1 MYTNISNKTIYI
13 LIGSLLIFPMMSYFL
28 FKHKKIQKL
37 IFGLIAYLKYTGNKS
52 IKGKLYYI
60 SIVIIMNIV
69 FMNSTIPNL
78 MSGYIFGLR
87 KGILL
92 TLIGCIISGVI
103 SFYMSRY
110 ILKDKILEKVNKNEV
125 LSQIKKDEK
134 LLEKNDWFE
143 LTTLSRLPPTY
154 PYHLTSYF
162 WGITDISVFIF
173 IIGSIIGILPG
184 LSLETYI
191 GYKFSN
197 IKDIFKSKHNIFV
210 TIGGI
215 IVTIIVSF
223 IIGLKAEEILK
234 NKVKKNKVKKNKT

>member
-1 MYTNISNKTIYI
+1 MYTNISNKAIYI
-13 LIGSLLIFPMMSYFL
+13 LIGSLVIFPVISYFL
-28 FKHKKIQKL
+28 FKHKKVQGS
-37 IFGLIAYLKYTGNKS
+37 IFSIIAYLKYKGNKTFM
-52 IKGKLYYI
+52 GKFYYV

-103 SFYMSRY
+103 SFYISRY
-110 ILKDKILEKVNKNEV
+110 ILKDKILEKVEKHEV

-134 LLEKNDWFE
+134 SLETSDWFQ
-143 LTTLSRLPPTY
+143 LATLSRLPPTY

-197 IKDIFKSKHNIFV
+197 IKNIFKSKHNIFV

-215 IVTIIVSF
+215 VATIIVSF
-223 IIGLKAEEILK
+223 VIGLKAEEILK
-234 NKVKKNKVKKNKT
+234 NKVKKNKVKK

>member
-13 LIGSLLIFPMMSYFL
+13 LIGSFVIFPVISYFL
-28 FKHKKIQKL
+28 FKHKKIQGA
-37 IFGLIAYLKYTGNKS
+37 IFSIIAYLKYKGNKTFM
-52 IKGKLYYI
+52 GKFYYV

-78 MSGYIFGLR
+78 ISGYIFGLR

-103 SFYMSRY
+103 SFYISRY
-110 ILKDKILEKVNKNEV
+110 ILKDKILGKVEKHEV

-134 LLEKNDWFE
+134 LLETSDWFQ

-234 NKVKKNKVKKNKT
+234 NKVKNKV

>member
-1 MYTNISNKTIYI
+1 MPSKTILF
-13 LIGSLLIFPMMSYFL
+13 LISSLIIFPLMSYFL
-28 FKHKKIQKL
+28 FKHKKIQGV
-37 IFGLIAYLKYTGNKS
+37 IFGIIAYLKSTANNS
-52 IKGKLYYI
+52 IIGKIYYI
-60 SIVIIMNIV
+60 SVVIIMNIV

-78 MSGYIFGLR
+78 MSGYIFGLK

-110 ILKDKILEKVNKNEV
+110 ILKDKILEQVSKYPV
-125 LSQIKKDEK
+125 LSRIKKDEH
-134 LLEKNDWFE
+134 LLGSLDWFE
-143 LTTLSRLPPTY
+143 LTILSRLPPTY

-173 IIGSIIGILPG
+173 IIGTVIGILPG

-197 IKDIFKSKHNIFV
+197 IKDIFKSKHNMFI

-215 IVTIIVSF
+215 AVTIIIS
-223 IIGLKAEEILK
+223 ILIGIKAEEILK
-234 NKVKKNKVKKNKT
+234 NKLSN

>member
-1 MYTNISNKTIYI
+1 MYSNEMMY
-13 LIGSLLIFPMMSYFL
+13 LLISSFIIFPIISYFL
-28 FKHKKIQKL
+28 FKHKKIQKT
-37 IFGLIAYLKYTGNKS
+37 IFGIIAYLKYKGNKS
-52 IKGKLYYI
+52 FIGKLYYV
-60 SIVIIMNIV
+60 SVVIIMNIV

-78 MSGYIFGLR
+78 ISGYIFGLK

-110 ILKDKILEKVNKNEV
+110 ILKNKILEKVNKNEV

-143 LTTLSRLPPTY
+143 LSTLSRLPPTY

-215 IVTIIVSF
+215 VATLIVSF
-223 IIGLKAEEILK
+223 IIGMKAEEILK
-234 NKVKKNKVKKNKT
+234 DKVKNNKARFNF